1 MALRSDFIG
10 TVEKD
15 GIRSEIS
22 SFLKKELKKEL
33 IRELKASIDNVNEEL
48 EQCEEPEK
56 RVMFIKMKR
65 NLELTLQENLDRQQL
80 FWVIPCSSFGSVES
94 AFKTGSYTVKK
105 VSQLD
110 KAAVGD
116 IAYLYF
122 ETTSYYGIRFK
133 CCIVSIDDGIELEL
147 MHGYEA
153 GTDTSFGRLKA
164 LGVRS
169 RFLVPFR
176 LFGTALRYM
185 QSCDEKYED

>member
-1 MALRSDFIG
+1 MGVVPD
-10 TVEKD
+10 
-15 GIRSEIS
+15 IS
-22 SFLKKELKKEL
+22 KELKKEL
-33 IRELKASIDNVNEEL
+33 IKELKSSIANVEAEL
-48 EQCEEPEK
+48 KKCEEPEK
-56 RVMFIKMKR
+56 RAVYIKMKQ
-65 NLELTLQENLDRQQL
+65 NLELSLQENLDRPQMS
-80 FWVIPCSSFGSVES
+80 WVIPCNSFGAVET
-94 AFKTGSYTVKK
+94 AFKTGNYTVKK
-105 VSQLD
+105 FSQLE

-133 CCIVSIDDGIELEL
+133 CCIVSIGDGIELEL

-176 LFGTALRYM
+176 LFGAALRYM
-185 QSCDEKYED
+185 QSCDEKYEN